1 MNTVTDPSAR
11 DETRE
16 KARVTLARIHAGLE
30 SRVVPMVGQV
40 VRIIRDISGKADRMS
55 VNDLAESINSEPTT
69 MGRIVSMAGSVGFN
83 SHGAEIKSIHHA
95 ISLIGFDRVR
105 SLAISILLFEH
116 AQSDHT
122 AAANREL
129 AGAAFV
135 GGLVSSEMAR
145 RVMMVDPELAF
156 ICGALRGYGRML
168 AATFLP
174 AEYARSLKS
183 ANPENPDAS
192 FKAEF
197 GLAPLD
203 LARQL
208 LGGMQMPKAITATF
222 VRLSPPTRRRAAGN
236 ATTGLIAAAEMGLR
250 TAELLQT
257 PGLTIDGFEVRMEH
271 LSREYDAPFL
281 LTRTGARELLQ
292 LLVNVLECFRFR
304 AGSYV
309 GAVQLFRRIERLMS
323 EHPQPAAAEFRPV
336 VPPAPAPLAPPP
348 PPKPAIGDF
357 DI

>member
-1 MNTVTDPSAR
+1 MNAVR
-11 DETRE
+11 DHCTNDELRE
-16 KARVTLARIHAGLE
+16 KAKVTLARVHAGLD

-145 RVMMVDPELAF
+145 RLMMVDPELAF

-168 AATFLP
+168 AATFMP
-174 AEYARSLKS
+174 VEYAR
-183 ANPENPDAS
+183 AAQAAVPENPDAA
-192 FKAEF
+192 FKAVF

-208 LGGMQMPKAITATF
+208 LGGMQMPRPITNTF
-222 VRLSPPTRRRAAGN
+222 VSLSTLTRRKAAGN
-236 ATTGLIAAAEMGLR
+236 ATTALIAAAEFGLR
-250 TAELLQT
+250 TAELLQS
-257 PGLTIDGFEVRMEH
+257 PGLTVDGFEIRMEH

-281 LTRTGARELLQ
+281 LTRSGARDLLQ
-292 LLVNVLECFRFR
+292 HLVDVLECFRFR

-309 GAVQLFRRIERLMS
+309 GSVQLFRRMERLIT
-323 EHPQPAAAEFRPV
+323 ERPLPAASDFRPV
-336 VPPAPAPLAPPP
+336 APAVPAPLAPPP
-348 PPKPAIGDF
+348 PAKPEVGEF